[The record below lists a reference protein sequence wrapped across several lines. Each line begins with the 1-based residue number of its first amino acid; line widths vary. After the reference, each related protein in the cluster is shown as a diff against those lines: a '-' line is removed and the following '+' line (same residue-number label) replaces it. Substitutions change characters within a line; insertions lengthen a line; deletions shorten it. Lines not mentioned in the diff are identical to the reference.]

1 MIEIILFCILLFY
14 IGFIL
19 QLIFGFNK
27 VKSFVKTDKTPT
39 TAFTIIVPFR
49 NEEKN
54 LPKLLSSFSKLNYPH
69 ELIEII
75 LVDDGSTD
83 DSWRK
88 VQQASAQNPRVKGN
102 KFQRNYGKSAALHE
116 GFSKASGQVVITMDA
131 DLQDSPDEIPELYRL
146 ITEENYDLISGWKQ
160 KRFDPISKTIPTKL
174 YNAATRKLSGVHLHD
189 FNCGL
194 KAYKIEVVKTL
205 RLYGEMH
212 RYIPVQAKW
221 NGFTKIGEKVVQ
233 HQARKYGVTKFGLE
247 RFLYGFL
254 DLLSISF
261 VQIFGKRPM
270 HLFGS
275 LGILSF
281 LTGSG
286 LTIYLM
292 GVKIYNIAYN
302 LKYRNVTDNPLF
314 FLALVAI
321 ILGVQLFLA
330 GFIGELLITNSDK
343 TTNYQIKEEIS

>member
-1 MIEIILFCILLFY
+1 MTQI
-14 IGFIL
+14 
-19 QLIFGFNK
+19 
-27 VKSFVKTDKTPT
+27 S
-39 TAFTIIVPFR
+39 IIVPLF
-49 NEEKN
+49 NEAES
-54 LPKLLSSFSKLNYPH
+54 LPELCAWIDQVMQKHAFSYEMIFIN
-69 ELIEII
+69 
-75 LVDDGSTD
+75 DGSTD
-83 DSWRK
+83 NSWT
-88 VQQASAQNPRVKGN
+88 VLQDLSN
-102 KFQRNYGKSAALHE
+102 KYPSLQGICFARNYGKSAALHE
-116 GFSKASGQVVITMDA
+116 GFAKANGEVVITMDA
-131 DLQDSPDEIPELYRL
+131 DLQDSPDEIPELYRM
-146 ITEENYDLISGWKQ
+146 ITEENYDLVSGWKQ
-160 KRFDPISKTIPTKL
+160 KRFDPLSKTIPTKL
-174 YNAATRKLSGVHLHD
+174 YNAATRKLSGVNLHD

-194 KAYKIEVVKTL
+194 KAYKKEVVKTL

-233 HQARKYGVTKFGLE
+233 HQSRKYGVTKFGLE

-261 VQIFGKRPM
+261 VQAFGKRPM

-281 LTGSG
+281 FSGSVITCWLIG
-286 LTIYLM
+286 EKLYQ
-292 GVKIYNIAYN
+292 IANN

-330 GFIGELLITNSDK
+330 GFIGELLVTNSDK
-343 TTNYQIKEEIS
+343 TTDFKIKHTID

>member
-1 MIEIILFCILLFY
+1 MLQLSIVVPLYNEAESLPELCSWIDRVMKENAFSYEII
-14 IGFIL
+14 
-19 QLIFGFNK
+19 
-27 VKSFVKTDKTPT
+27 FV
-39 TAFTIIVPFR
+39 
-49 NEEKN
+49 N
-54 LPKLLSSFSKLNYPH
+54 
-69 ELIEII
+69 
-75 LVDDGSTD
+75 DGSND
-83 DSWRK
+83 NSWEVLK
-88 VQQASAQNPRVKGN
+88 QLSTQYSTILAISFA
-102 KFQRNYGKSAALHE
+102 RNYGKSAALHE

-174 YNAATRKLSGVHLHD
+174 YNAATRKLSGVQLND

-247 RFLYGFL
+247 RFLFGFL

-281 LTGSG
+281 LTGSC

-292 GVKIYNIAYN
+292 GVKLYNIAYN